1 MTRYY
6 SPEFIEPARRRYMG
20 RLNPLLNPVS
30 DDVAVRRAPIHA
42 MLADFDTPQSTDEI
56 LAREQKSTF

>member
-1 MTRYY
+1 
-6 SPEFIEPARRRYMG
+6 MG
-20 RLNPLLNPVS
+20 RLDPLLNPVS